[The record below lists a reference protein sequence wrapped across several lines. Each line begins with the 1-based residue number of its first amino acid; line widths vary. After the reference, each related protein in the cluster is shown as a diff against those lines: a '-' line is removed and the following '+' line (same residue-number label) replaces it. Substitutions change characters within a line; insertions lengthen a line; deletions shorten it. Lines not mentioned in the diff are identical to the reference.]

1 MDSTQTPIGTHDCK
15 TSHDDYTGYVPN
27 DARLVED
34 ARQGDDEAFK
44 NLVQRYERRLI
55 GTIYQLV
62 RDRDLAEDLAQET
75 FLRVLGSIDQFDT
88 ARRFGPWLFRI
99 GVNITVDYL
108 RKQKRRGRWYQ
119 FSQSV
124 ADDWPDPS
132 VADPRRQKDIQQEVR
147 IVIDEIPEKYRQV
160 LVLRDLENFST
171 SDIAVILDRKEATI
185 RWRLSEART
194 RFAELWMQRQASQ
207 KEIAL

>member
-1 MDSTQTPIGTHDCK
+1 MNATQTPTDSRKGETA
-15 TSHDDYTGYVPN
+15 HDDSTGYVPN

-44 NLVQRYERRLI
+44 DLVLRYERRLI

-88 ARRFGPWLFRI
+88 SRRFGPWLLRI

-119 FSQSV
+119 FSQS
-124 ADDWPDPS
+124 ATGDWPDPS
-132 VADPRRQKDIQQEVR
+132 VADPRRQKDIQQEVQ

-160 LVLRDLENFST
+160 LVLRDIENFST
-171 SDIAVILDRKEATI
+171 SDIAAILDRKEATI

-194 RFAELWMQRQASQ
+194 QFAELWMQRQASQ
-207 KEIAL
+207 KEIAV